1 MNLLEI
7 LQGANIALKLLQTRI
22 IVVICLLFTAA
33 IYGWAMWLQTQLGV
47 IIAAA
52 WSVLVFLPV
61 LYSAGGGKSHAVE
74 TKHDSAAETGSGTA
88 TRPTARL
95 A

>member
-61 LYSAGGGKSHAVE
+61 LYSAGGKSNAVKAE
-74 TKHDSAAETGSGTA
+74 HDSAAETGSGTA
-88 TRPTARL
+88 TRPTARV